1 VGFARDLMAQAM
13 TMPDT
18 INKPNLSDQLAKTI
32 AVIGLGR
39 FTLD

>member
-1 VGFARDLMAQAM
+1 VGSARDLMAQVM

-18 INKPNLSDQLAKTI
+18 INKSNLSDQLAKTI